1 MSIVEHS
8 KYNHK
13 KRLFRLFL
21 CSIFFISAI
30 QFSFAQLKTY
40 TIVIDPGHGGHD
52 PGNIGNGYREKN
64 IALKV
69 ALKVGEI
76 VGKQKDIKVV
86 FTRKNDVFVELWK
99 RGNIANDMK
108 ADLFVSI
115 HCDSH
120 TSNAYGAGTFV
131 LGARGNKQNLEIA
144 KRENS
149 VILLEKDYKQNY
161 NYDPNSPE
169 SVIGLSLLQEE
180 NLDQSLQLASLIQNN
195 LVKNLKR
202 HNRHVKM
209 DNFQVLRETIMPS
222 VLIELGFLT
231 NKKEGRFL
239 NSKSGQQAMS
249 TSIANSIIS
258 FINQLK
264 MNTVDVV
271 NIEKNPI
278 VIKTD
283 KVTTKGTSKDVIEYK
298 IQIASSRKKIE
309 TKSYNFKGLKN
320 VERIKVGNFYKYY
333 YGKTANYNNIQSL
346 EKRVKKKGYRSAFI
360 AAFKDGKKISIK
372 QALKTK

>member
-1 MSIVEHS
+1 MSIVERP

-13 KRLFRLFL
+13 TKLFTLFI
-21 CSIFFISAI
+21 CSLFFLSAT
-30 QFSFAQLKTY
+30 QFSFAQKKTY
-40 TIVIDPGHGGHD
+40 TIVLDAGHGGHD

-69 ALKVGEI
+69 ALE
-76 VGKQKDIKVV
+76 VGKIIGKEKDIKVV

-99 RGNIANDMK
+99 RGSIANDIK

-120 TSNAYGAGTFV
+120 TSNAYGIGTFV
-131 LGARGNKQNLEIA
+131 LGARGNRQNLEIA

-180 NLDQSLQLASLIQNN
+180 NLDQSLQLASIIQNN
-195 LVKNLKR
+195 LVAKLKR

-239 NSKSGQQAMS
+239 NSKSGQQAMAKN
-249 TSIANSIIS
+249 IANSIVS
-258 FINQLK
+258 YVNQLK
-264 MNTVDVV
+264 LNTVDADMIIVNETPTVV
-271 NIEKNPI
+271 ETKNE
-278 VIKTD
+278 VK
-283 KVTTKGTSKDVIEYK
+283 KASIEYK
-298 IQIASSRKKIE
+298 IQIASSRKKIA

-320 VERIKVGNFYKYY
+320 VESVKVGKFYKYY
-333 YGKTANYNNIQSL
+333 YGKTANYKNIQSL
-346 EKRVKKKGYRSAFI
+346 LKRVKKKGYSSAFI
-360 AAFKDGKKISIK
+360 AAFKNGEKISVK
-372 QALKTK
+372 EALKTR